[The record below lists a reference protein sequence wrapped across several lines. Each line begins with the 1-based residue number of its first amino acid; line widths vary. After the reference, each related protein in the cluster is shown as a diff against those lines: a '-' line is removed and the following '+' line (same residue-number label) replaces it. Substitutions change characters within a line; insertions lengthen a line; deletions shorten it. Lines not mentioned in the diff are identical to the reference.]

1 MMDLLGLFAI
11 GCIVVGGVTSYK
23 MMKLNRKIDGIIN
36 DIDKAINK
44 LNEYIKESNR

>member
-11 GCIVVGGVTSYK
+11 GCIVVGGTTAYK
-23 MMKLNRKIDGIIN
+23 MIKLNRKIDEIIN
-36 DIDKAINK
+36 DIDKAIDK

>member
-11 GCIVVGGVTSYK
+11 GCIVIGGVTSYK

-36 DIDKAINK
+36 DIDKAIDK
-44 LNEYIKESNR
+44 LNECIKESNR

>member
-11 GCIVVGGVTSYK
+11 GCIVVGGMTSYK
-23 MMKLNRKIDGIIN
+23 MIKLNRKIDGIIN

-44 LNEYIKESNR
+44 LNEYIKESNK

>member
-11 GCIVVGGVTSYK
+11 GCIVVGVMTSYK
-23 MMKLNRKIDGIIN
+23 MIKLNRKIDGIIN